1 MARPKR
7 NKDSRAVREPLQVYL
22 DRDDRAMLDRLA
34 KETGLSRAEVLRR
47 GIRSFAAEHAPE
59 TSPMLQFLQRI
70 AAAQW
75 PAGMPGDIGERHD
88 DYLAES
94 YLDTHEDAK

>member
-34 KETGLSRAEVLRR
+34 RETGLSRAEVLRR
-47 GIRSFAAEHAPE
+47 GIRSFAAEHAPT
-59 TSPMLQFLQRI
+59 TSPMLEFLRSI
-70 AAAQW
+70 RGDDW
-75 PAGMPGDIGERHD
+75 PTDLGERHD
-88 DYLAES
+88 DYLADA
-94 YLDTHEDAK
+94 YLDAHEGCEGCR